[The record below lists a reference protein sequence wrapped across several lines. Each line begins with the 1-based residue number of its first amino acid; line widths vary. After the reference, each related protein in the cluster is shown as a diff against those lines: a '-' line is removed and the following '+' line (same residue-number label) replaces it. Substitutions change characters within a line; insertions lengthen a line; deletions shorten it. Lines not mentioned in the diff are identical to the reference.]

1 MLKSHGLV
9 ITIASAHNF
18 VSLLTVSA
26 RGMASSTLYAL
37 YGTLST
43 INGYVMSNKFRK
55 QRKAWAKE

>member
-55 QRKAWAKE
+55 Q